1 LRDDV
6 VDYSQEVIVSVET
19 LGFLKYIVDMGV
31 GFTLSLAALFALLV
45 ALRARRG
52 DMDLQRRLVDVLVGF
67 QGAIGEQTNAAREQL
82 RAMER
87 LNDAITSAS
96 RETSTSLASLD
107 ASVRG
112 VDVDV
117 KALKVE
123 LERVAPAIQARLDEH
138 QRALLEQLAP
148 IPARLDEMYFLLR
161 ETSQKIEEHHREA
174 GALIATHQRVAS
186 ELASIH
192 ALVRE
197 VFDMLNQSTKVEAND
212 GDHTNRE
219 RNGDRR
225 ADSALERG
233 ERGAD
238 VLVDADGAPRQ
249 GEGTDPSPA

>member
-1 LRDDV
+1 
-6 VDYSQEVIVSVET
+6 VDVET
-19 LGFLKYIVDMGV
+19 LGFARYIVDMGA

-52 DMDLQRRLVDVLVGF
+52 DTDLQRRLVDVLAGF

-87 LNDAITSAS
+87 LNEAIASAS
-96 RETSTSLASLD
+96 RETSTSLAGLD

-123 LERVAPAIQARLDEH
+123 LERVAPTIQARLDEH

-148 IPARLDEMYFLLR
+148 IPARLDEMYVLLR
-161 ETSQKIEEHHREA
+161 DTSAKIDEHHRETSV
-174 GALIATHQRVAS
+174 LVATQQRVAG

-197 VFDMLNQSTKVEAND
+197 VFDMLSESTNVEVND
-212 GDHTNRE
+212 GDAANRE
-219 RNGDRR
+219 RDRDR
-225 ADSALERG
+225 GADPAAERG

-238 VLVDADGAPRQ
+238 VFVDADDPARQSAGA
-249 GEGTDPSPA
+249 DPSPA

>member
-1 LRDDV
+1 
-6 VDYSQEVIVSVET
+6 VIVDIET
-19 LGFLKYIVDMGV
+19 LRFARYIVDMGA

-52 DMDLQRRLVDVLVGF
+52 DTDLQRRLVDVLAGF

-87 LNDAITSAS
+87 LNEAITSAS

-117 KALKVE
+117 KALSVE
-123 LERVAPAIQARLDEH
+123 IAQVAPAIQARLDEH

-148 IPARLDEMYFLLR
+148 IPERLSEMYALLR
-161 ETSQKIEEHHREA
+161 DTSAKIEEHHREA
-174 GALIATHQRVAS
+174 GTLIATHQRVAS

-197 VFDMLNQSTKVEAND
+197 VFDMLNQATKVEAND
-212 GDHTNRE
+212 GDDANDQRD
-219 RNGDRR
+219 GDRG
-225 ADSALERG
+225 ADSAAERG
-233 ERGAD
+233 ERRAD
-238 VLVDADGAPRQ
+238 VSVDADDSPGQ
-249 GEGTDPSPA
+249 GEGTNPSSA

>member
-1 LRDDV
+1 
-6 VDYSQEVIVSVET
+6 VIVDIET
-19 LGFLKYIVDMGV
+19 LRFARYIVDMGA

-52 DMDLQRRLVDVLVGF
+52 DTDLQRRLIDVLAGF

-87 LNDAITSAS
+87 LNETITVTS
-96 RETSTSLASLD
+96 RETSSSLASLD

-117 KALKVE
+117 KALSVE
-123 LERVAPAIQARLDEH
+123 IAQVAPAIQARLDEH

-148 IPARLDEMYFLLR
+148 IPARLSEMYVLLR
-161 ETSQKIEEHHREA
+161 DTSAKIEEHHRETS
-174 GALIATHQRVAS
+174 ALVATQQRVAS

-197 VFDMLNQSTKVEAND
+197 VFDMLNQSTKVEVND
-212 GDHTNRE
+212 GSSANRE
-219 RNGDRR
+219 RDRDR
-225 ADSALERG
+225 GADPALERG

-238 VLVDADGAPRQ
+238 VSLDAHGAPRQ
-249 GEGTDPSPA
+249 SAGINPSPA